1 MRKFNFK
8 DRGARWFSQWSRK
21 AYAIFASVNR
31 VVHIGCLSADVLQM
45 SVLKASGSLL
55 GGITKE
61 ASDGDDGDF
70 EEDDL
75 DDALLANGV
84 LALVL
89 LGNKNDVYAACG
101 DDAIGGYI

>member
-1 MRKFNFK
+1 MRKNNFK

-45 SVLKASGSLL
+45 SVLKSSGSIL
-55 GGITKE
+55 GSIFKE

-75 DDALLANGV
+75 GDALLANGL

-89 LGNKNDVYAACG
+89 VNKNDVYAACG
-101 DDAIGGYI
+101 SDAIGNYI